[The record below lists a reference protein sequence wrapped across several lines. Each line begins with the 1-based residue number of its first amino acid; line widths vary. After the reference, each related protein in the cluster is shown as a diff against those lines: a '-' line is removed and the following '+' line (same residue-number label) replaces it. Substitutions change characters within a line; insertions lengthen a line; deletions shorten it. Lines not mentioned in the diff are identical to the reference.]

1 MSKELCFLTE
11 QTPPWSG
18 MLSDVLGQYHIPFLT
33 RAALGAGM
41 ALEVGAMMERVSFFV
56 PGDRLEEAQEL
67 VKALFSG
74 ETAEE

>member
-1 MSKELCFLTE
+1 
-11 QTPPWSG
+11 
-18 MLSDVLGQYHIPFLT
+18 
-33 RAALGAGM
+33 
-41 ALEVGAMMERVSFFV
+41 MMERVSFFV

>member
-67 VKALFSG
+67 VKELFSG
-74 ETAEE
+74 KTAEE